1 MKTKNYIKI
10 ASLFSAII
18 LLGSCAKER
27 STSTGWEYNNYQNG
41 GFEKFDAKEQETGP
55 GLVFIEG
62 GTFTMGSTEEDVMG
76 DWNNSPKRAT
86 VSSFYMDRTE
96 VTNLHWTE
104 YMNWMKR
111 VYYKSYP
118 HIYKKC
124 LPDTLVWR
132 SPLSYREKF
141 VDYYLRHPSYR
152 DYPVVGVSWLQANDF
167 CKWRTDRVNEAIL
180 VREGI
185 IKWHFANTYD
195 HENSDVGAAN
205 RANYASMT
213 SSPEN
218 MFSTENYLNGNYNV
232 QTGSPNKNKK
242 GDTLGLKG
250 GYTLDDGSSKAPM
263 LDAKTKK
270 PK

>member
-10 ASLFSAII
+10 ASFFSAVI
-18 LLGSCAKER
+18 LLGACAKER

-167 CKWRTDRVNEAIL
+167 CKCSPINRSGTKINLSPGKFSHIL
-180 VREGI
+180 R
-185 IKWHFANTYD
+185 
-195 HENSDVGAAN
+195 
-205 RANYASMT
+205 
-213 SSPEN
+213 
-218 MFSTENYLNGNYNV
+218 
-232 QTGSPNKNKK
+232 
-242 GDTLGLKG
+242 
-250 GYTLDDGSSKAPM
+250 
-263 LDAKTKK
+263 
-270 PK
+270 